1 MTDNYLNAL
10 DAMFERLSVSP
21 SLEYLTCA
29 GAKRDGD
36 LIRVTY
42 FGREVTA
49 DLKEKTLSAAF
60 GPAPDTG
67 DGLLILAYLLGA
79 SPASGESGR
88 YVSFGE
94 IRKASVFK
102 AAFDRSIR
110 SLVSRFG
117 SAGEFL
123 EAGIRAGGAQID
135 AGDAAVMLRAFPN
148 VPLIYIFHEGDDE
161 FPSSVTVL
169 FDTGITDCMHEENV
183 PTVGTYGLHLIAEAI
198 RKEDKE
204 DHEKDI

>member
-1 MTDNYLNAL
+1 MTDNYLTAL
-10 DAMFERLSVSP
+10 DAMFDRLSGAP
-21 SLEYLTCA
+21 SLGYLSFA

-36 LIRVTY
+36 LIRVDY
-42 FGREVTA
+42 YGREVTV
-49 DLKEKTLSAAF
+49 DLKNRTLTAAC
-60 GPAPDTG
+60 GSDPDTG

-79 SPASGESGR
+79 SPASKESGR

-123 EAGIRAGGAQID
+123 EAGLRAGGTEME

-183 PTVGTYGLHLIAEAI
+183 PTVGTHGLSLIAQSI
-198 RKEDKE
+198 MKGK
-204 DHEKDI
+204 K